1 MAVKCSI
8 AAVMATGW
16 RELLAHRKAHR
27 QRIEQRRAKGVAAGP
42 VVREGLVE
50 VDEQPAND
58 EIGHSGILG
67 TNGYR
72 AELILQVVNADAPPA
87 QRLPSQLATAIIGGI
102 NELVLQAIED
112 DRVDRLHELTE
123 PAARLVRA
131 VADHWR

>member
-1 MAVKCSI
+1 MPD
-8 AAVMATGW
+8 
-16 RELLAHRKAHR
+16 R
-27 QRIEQRRAKGVAAGP
+27 
-42 VVREGLVE
+42 VV
-50 VDEQPAND
+50 P
-58 EIGHSGILG
+58 
-67 TNGYR
+67 
-72 AELILQVVNADAPPA
+72 DAPPA